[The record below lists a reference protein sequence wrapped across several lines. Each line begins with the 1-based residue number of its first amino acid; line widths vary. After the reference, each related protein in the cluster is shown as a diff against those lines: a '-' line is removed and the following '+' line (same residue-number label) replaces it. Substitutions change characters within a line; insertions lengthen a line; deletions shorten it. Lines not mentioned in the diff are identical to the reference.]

1 MTSRKVVIL
10 AALAAAVLVLSAY
23 LSTAQAT
30 PMPQTVTVT
39 EIPNDQVPLYF
50 QSGRIDLHLNPWALP
65 VNIVAQL
72 QQNPNLTLVSPGM
85 ISAYDLLFN
94 PYPSNKTFNPFA
106 YRQFRFLMNYLVDRS
121 GIVQQVFHG
130 LATPMVAWP
139 GPFALKSYILI
150 VPFLS
155 SYNIH
160 YDPTYVNASIW
171 ALFRQ
176 INQTDPVWHGRILWM
191 NGKWYYIPPN
201 STSPQ
206 PVTIIFFIRND
217 DPYRYQMGLMF
228 SEALQSLGFTIK
240 PIYGTLTDAL
250 NTVYGSNPA
259 DMGWQIYTEAWSITP
274 QPWDTGAGASFCA
287 SWTGNMPGWGEP
299 GFWQYMNATIDNI
312 TQMVSSGNFTSLEQ
326 FEQMSETAL
335 SDCFAEAVRVW
346 QVARSAAYPI
356 VNNLKDF
363 MPSVLGLETPYGVK
377 FAYVPGKSTL
387 TVGMFHVKQF
397 PWNPIGWII
406 SIDSYT
412 ADDVLG
418 WLFDP
423 FMAYDPFSG
432 EPIPYRGAWSVQLSP
447 NGSAIYPVP
456 PNAVVWNATLGK
468 WVTVG
473 PGLMAKAVIRYYYN
487 GTWLGTNWQDGQPIT
502 MADVLMYWYWT
513 FDLAQGAPDLGANAQ
528 NIGDLQG
535 ALQPGVSTIA
545 GVQFFPNGT
554 VVVYSTYWF
563 PDPNIVGSY
572 YAPYYTWSV
581 PWEIYAAMFQAMK
594 DGKLAMTSSEAKSM
608 KVPQVDLTASDSAK
622 MLAGYLANWSSTGFI
637 WDNGSWACVPGVGC
651 MLNKTQ
657 AVQAYQAALSFYNQY
672 GHLFI
677 SNGPYILKSL
687 ISTTPQSAVFVLW
700 SGYPFN
706 YTYWYSRIFG
716 TLPSVPSNPLASVV
730 GLSPTT
736 LVVGQPATITATVQG
751 VGLPSAYVYV
761 ANPQGQ
767 VVYSGTVSSST
778 PGQLTISLPANA
790 LSVPGVYTLNM
801 MVYTDK
807 VTVPTTYSA
816 TLAVVPAVTVTTS
829 SVSTV
834 TTATTV
840 TSASTVTT
848 ATTATTTVA
857 TTTTVVATPGWVWA
871 LVAILIIVIIAVA
884 VLAIRRR

>member
-1 MTSRKVVIL
+1 MASRKVIIL

-23 LSTAQAT
+23 LSIAQAT
-30 PMPQTVTVT
+30 PMPQTITVT

-50 QSGRIDLHLNPWALP
+50 QSGKIDLHLNPWAIP
-65 VNIVAQL
+65 VNIITQL
-72 QQNPNLTLVSPGM
+72 QQNPNITFVSPGM
-85 ISAYDLLFN
+85 ISGYDLLFN

-130 LATPMVAWP
+130 LATPILAWP
-139 GPFALKSYILI
+139 GPFALNSYVLI
-150 VPFLS
+150 VPFVS
-155 SYNIH
+155 QYNIH

-176 INQTDPVWHGRILWM
+176 INQTDPIWHGRILWR
-191 NGKWYYIPPN
+191 GKWYYIPPN
-201 STSPQ
+201 STTPQ

-217 DPYRYQMGLMF
+217 DPYRYQMGLIF

-250 NTVYGSNPA
+250 STVYGSNPA
-259 DMGWQIYTEAWSITP
+259 DMEWQIYTEAWSITP
-274 QPWDTGAGASFCA
+274 MPWDTGAGASFCA
-287 SWTGNMPGWGEP
+287 SWSGNMPGWGEP
-299 GFWQYMNATIDNI
+299 GFWQYMNATIDNV
-312 TQMVSSGNFTSLEQ
+312 TQIVSSGNFTSLDQ
-326 FEQMSETAL
+326 FKQLSKIAL

-356 VNNLKDF
+356 STRLKNF

-377 FAYVPGKSTL
+377 FAYVPGKTTL
-387 TVGMFHVKQF
+387 TVGMLHVKQF
-397 PWNPIGWII
+397 PWSPIGWII
-406 SIDSYT
+406 SMDAYT
-412 ADDVLG
+412 ADDVVG

-432 EPIPYRGAWSVQLSP
+432 EPMPYRGAWSVQLSP

-468 WVTVG
+468 WVAVG
-473 PGLMAKAVIRYYYN
+473 PGQTAKAVIRYYYN
-487 GTWLGTNWQDGQPIT
+487 GTWLGTNWQNGQPIT

-513 FDLAQGAPDLGANAQ
+513 FDLAQGAPDLGANAKY
-528 NIGDLQG
+528 IGDLQG

-572 YAPYYTWSV
+572 YAPYYSWSV

-594 DGKLAMTSSEAKSM
+594 DGKLALTRPEARSM
-608 KVPQVDLTASDSAK
+608 KIPQVDLTAKDSAQI
-622 MLAGYLANWSSTGFI
+622 LAGYLANWSSTGFI

-651 MLNKTQ
+651 MLDKSQ

-677 SNGPYILKSL
+677 SNGPYILQSL

-700 SGYPFN
+700 SGYPFSYN
-706 YTYWYSRIFG
+706 YWYSKIYG
-716 TLPSVPSNPLASVV
+716 TLPSVPPNPLASVV
-730 GLSPTT
+730 SVTPTT
-736 LVVGQPATITATVQG
+736 LVAGQSNTITVTVQG
-751 VGLPSAYVYV
+751 VGLPRAYVYV

-767 VVYSGTVSSST
+767 VVYSSTVTSSA
-778 PGQLTISLPANA
+778 PGQLTFTLPASA
-790 LSVPGVYTLNM
+790 LTVPGVYTLNM
-801 MVYTDK
+801 LVYTDK

-816 TLAVVPAVTVTTS
+816 TLAVVPAVTTSTTSVATVTTS
-829 SVSTV
+829 SV
-834 TTATTV
+834 V
-840 TSASTVTT
+840 TSV
-848 ATTATTTVA
+848 ATSVATTTVA
-857 TTTTVVATPGWVWA
+857 TTPGWVWAWVWA
-871 LVAILIIVIIAVA
+871 LVAIVVILIIAVA